1 MQGCKFGEIQLVN
14 MTIAAGTFTL
24 NDFFLAITSTNKYER
39 HHPTNSTSLENEH
52 CSDNEPKLPC
62 TGSPQSP
69 TGIRSTEMLS
79 CSPDQEW
86 LSWLPWRMC
95 TGEEAPTEGHDLLP
109 ATSGLP
115 QALQQQGNVAA
126 ATNLCLQTLPC
137 KNSIPSPY
145 CFVQQYSL
153 SFLFEDWGKN
163 CTSKALSPP
172 GKPQRRNGTLPPI
185 SCSLCSS
192 PFSCPALSP
201 SLPPAL
207 QNKTQTWAGSTW
219 EIIYFAQ
226 PGKQAGESKQIQYQ
240 SSQQQIHNSGGVI
253 A

>member
-172 GKPQRRNGTLPPI
+172 LSPPKKEWNTASHQLLTVFISLFLPSTQP
-185 SCSLCSS
+185 
-192 PFSCPALSP
+192 LSP
-201 SLPPAL
+201 SSTG
-207 QNKTQTWAGSTW
+207 NKTQTWAGSTW

-226 PGKQAGESKQIQYQ
+226 PGKQADESKQIQYQ